1 MRQPLFHY
9 SLLLRSACC
18 LAGCWVCCLDFSL
31 VVVFSVVAD
40 FFFGSSRSS
49 LRTLLLEDEDDVVS
63 LRRSMPDGAEKSPPD
78 SSDVA
83 DDM

>member
-18 LAGCWVCCLDFSL
+18 LAGCWVCCLDFSF

-49 LRTLLLEDEDDVVS
+49 LRTELEEEDDVVS
-63 LRRSMPDGAEKSPPD
+63 LRRSMPDGVEKSPPD